1 MEAGIQGISF
11 SPVATQS
18 QEQNAGASASMD
30 AGSGGIKRDSSPTP
44 RAQAPKTKEM
54 KTDNQA

>member
-18 QEQNAGASASMD
+18 QEQPAGVSTSLD
-30 AGSGGIKRDSSPTP
+30 AGGGGTKRDSSPTP
-44 RAQAPKTKEM
+44 QAQAPKTKEM